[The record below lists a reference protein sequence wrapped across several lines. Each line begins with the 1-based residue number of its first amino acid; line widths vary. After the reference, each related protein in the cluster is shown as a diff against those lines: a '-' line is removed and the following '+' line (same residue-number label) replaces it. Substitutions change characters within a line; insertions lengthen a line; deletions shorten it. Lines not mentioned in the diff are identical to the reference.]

1 MKGSILNGVG
11 NYPNPIL
18 FLMGYQLDFSVVIK
32 NLPLFLKGVFLT
44 VEISFFAILI
54 GLSIGIFAAVARTS
68 RFKIL
73 NLIGATYV
81 EVFRNTPLLI
91 QIFIIFF
98 GLPGIG
104 IKLSPYISGLTA
116 LVLYVGAYNTEVIRA
131 GLEAIPRGQIEA
143 AKSIGLTGIQTFLY
157 IILPQ
162 MFRISLPALGNNWVA
177 LVKNSSLVSVIGMVE
192 LTWVALDLNAL
203 TFRSFEL
210 FGAATLFYLI
220 LIFILINM
228 QNFVERRFTYKT

>member
-1 MKGSILNGVG
+1 MA
-11 NYPNPIL
+11 
-18 FLMGYQLDFSVVIK
+18 YQLDLSIIIK
-32 NLPLFLKGVFLT
+32 HIPLFLKGVFLT
-44 VEISFFAILI
+44 VEISFFAILL
-54 GLSIGIFAAVARTS
+54 GLIIGIFFAVARTS

-73 NLIGATYV
+73 NLAGAAYV

-104 IKLSPYISGLTA
+104 IKLSPYASGLTA
-116 LVLYVGAYNTEVIRA
+116 LVLYVGAYNTEVVRA
-131 GLEAIPRGQIEA
+131 GLEAVPKGQIEA
-143 AKSIGLTGIQTFLY
+143 AKSLGLTGVQTFLY
-157 IILPQ
+157 VILPQ
-162 MFRISLPALGNNWVA
+162 TFRISLPALGNNWVA

-210 FGAATLFYLI
+210 FGAATIFYLI
-220 LIFILINM
+220 LIFILINI
-228 QNFVERRFTYKT
+228 QALVEKRFAFKT

>member
-1 MKGSILNGVG
+1 MGLEPGS
-11 NYPNPIL
+11 NPIL
-18 FLMGYQLDFSVVIK
+18 FVMGYQLDFSVIIK

-44 VEISFFAILI
+44 VEISFFAIII
-54 GLSIGIFAAVARTS
+54 GLCIGILTAVARTS

-73 NLIGATYV
+73 NLIAAAYV

-98 GLPGIG
+98 GLPSIG

-131 GLEAIPRGQIEA
+131 GLEAIPRGQMEA
-143 AKSIGLTGIQTFLY
+143 AKSIGLTGVQTFLY

-162 MFRISLPALGNNWVA
+162 TFRISLPALGNNWVA

-210 FGAATLFYLI
+210 FGAATIFYLI
-220 LIFILINM
+220 LIFILINI
-228 QNFVERRFTYKT
+228 QTFVEKRFAYKT

>member
-1 MKGSILNGVG
+1 
-11 NYPNPIL
+11 
-18 FLMGYQLDFSVVIK
+18 MGYQLDFSVITK

-44 VEISFFAILI
+44 VEITFFAIVI
-54 GLSIGIFAAVARTS
+54 GLASGILAADARTS
-68 RFKIL
+68 RFRIL
-73 NLIGATYV
+73 QFIGAAYV

-98 GLPGIG
+98 GLPGLG
-104 IKLSPYISGLTA
+104 IKLSPYVSGLTA

-131 GLEAIPRGQIEA
+131 GLEAIPTGQVEA
-143 AKSIGLTGIQTFLY
+143 AKSLGLTGVQTFLY

-162 MFRISLPALGNNWVA
+162 TFRISLPALGNNWVA

-192 LTWVALDLNAL
+192 LTWVASDLNAL

-210 FGAATLFYLI
+210 FGAATVFYLI
-220 LIFILINM
+220 LIFILTNI
-228 QNFVERRFTYKT
+228 QNFVEKRFTYKT

>member
-1 MKGSILNGVG
+1 MA
-11 NYPNPIL
+11 
-18 FLMGYQLDFSVVIK
+18 YQLDLSIIVK
-32 NLPLFLKGVFLT
+32 HLPLFLKGVFLT
-44 VEISFFAILI
+44 VEISFFAILL
-54 GLSIGIFAAVARTS
+54 GLAIGILFAVARTS

-73 NLIGATYV
+73 NLAGAVYV

-116 LVLYVGAYNTEVIRA
+116 LVLYVGAYNAEVIRA
-131 GLEAIPRGQIEA
+131 GLEAVPRGQIEA
-143 AKSIGLTGIQTFLY
+143 AKSLGLTGAQTFLY
-157 IILPQ
+157 VILPQ
-162 MFRISLPALGNNWVA
+162 TVRISLPALGNNWVA

-192 LTWVALDLNAL
+192 LTWVAYDLNAL

-210 FGAATLFYLI
+210 FGAATIFYLI
-220 LIFILINM
+220 LIFILINI
-228 QNFVERRFTYKT
+228 QAFAEKRFAYKT

>member
-1 MKGSILNGVG
+1 MA
-11 NYPNPIL
+11 
-18 FLMGYQLDFSVVIK
+18 YQFDFSIIIK
-32 NLPLFLKGVFLT
+32 YLPLFLKGVFLT
-44 VEISFFAILI
+44 VEVSFLAILI
-54 GLSIGIFAAVARTS
+54 GLPVGILAAVARTS

-73 NLIGATYV
+73 NLIGAVYV

-131 GLEAIPRGQIEA
+131 GLEAVPRGQIEA
-143 AKSIGLTGIQTFLY
+143 AKSLGLKGVQTFLH

-162 MFRISLPALGNNWVA
+162 TFRISLPALGNNWVA

-192 LTWVALDLNAL
+192 LTWVTFDLNAL

-210 FGAATLFYLI
+210 FGAATIFYLI
-220 LIFILINM
+220 LIFILINI
-228 QNFVERRFTYKT
+228 QAFVEKRFLYKT

>member
-1 MKGSILNGVG
+1 
-11 NYPNPIL
+11 
-18 FLMGYQLDFSVVIK
+18 MGYQLDLSVVTR

-44 VEISFFAILI
+44 CEISLFAIIL
-54 GLSIGIFAAVARTS
+54 GLVIGILAAAARTS
-68 RFKIL
+68 RFRIL
-73 NLIGATYV
+73 HTIGAVYV

-98 GLPGIG
+98 GLPGLG
-104 IKLSPYISGLTA
+104 IKLSPYVSGLTA

-131 GLEAIPRGQIEA
+131 GLEAIPRGQVEA
-143 AKSIGLTGIQTFLY
+143 ASSLGLTGIQTFLY

-162 MFRISLPALGNNWVA
+162 AFRISLPALGNNWVA

-192 LTWVALDLNAL
+192 LTWVASDLNAL

-210 FGAATLFYLI
+210 FGAATVFYLI
-220 LIFILINM
+220 LIFILTNI
-228 QNFVERRFTYKT
+228 QNFVEKRFAYKT

>member
-1 MKGSILNGVG
+1 MGLGKS
-11 NYPNPIL
+11 PNPIL
-18 FLMGYQLDFSVVIK
+18 FPMGYQLDPSIVIK
-32 NLPLFLKGVFLT
+32 HLPLFLKGVFLT
-44 VEISFFAILI
+44 VEISFFAIVI
-54 GLSIGIFAAVARTS
+54 GLSIGILAAVARTS

-73 NLIGATYV
+73 NLVSAIYV

-116 LVLYVGAYNTEVIRA
+116 LVLYVGAYNTEVIRS
-131 GLEAIPRGQIEA
+131 GLEAVPRGQMEA
-143 AKSIGLTGIQTFLY
+143 AKSLGLTGVQAFLY

-162 MFRISLPALGNNWVA
+162 TVRISLPALGNNWVS

-210 FGAATLFYLI
+210 FGAATIFYLI
-220 LIFILINM
+220 LIFILINI
-228 QNFVERRFTYKT
+228 QNFVEKRFAYKT

>member
-1 MKGSILNGVG
+1 
-11 NYPNPIL
+11 
-18 FLMGYQLDFSVVIK
+18 MGYQLDLSVITR

-44 VEISFFAILI
+44 VEISFFAIVI
-54 GLSIGIFAAVARTS
+54 GLALGILAAVARIS
-68 RFKIL
+68 KYKIL
-73 NLIGATYV
+73 QLIGAVYV

-98 GLPGIG
+98 GLPGLG
-104 IKLSPYISGLTA
+104 IKLSPYVSGLTA

-131 GLEAIPRGQIEA
+131 GLEAIPKGQIEA
-143 AKSIGLTGIQTFLY
+143 ARSLGLTGVQSFLY

-162 MFRISLPALGNNWVA
+162 AFRISLPALGNNWVA

-192 LTWVALDLNAL
+192 LTWVASDLNAL

-210 FGAATLFYLI
+210 FGAATVFYLI
-220 LIFILINM
+220 LIFMLTNI
-228 QNFVERRFTYKT
+228 QNFVEKRFTYKT

>member
-1 MKGSILNGVG
+1 MA
-11 NYPNPIL
+11 
-18 FLMGYQLDFSVVIK
+18 YQLDPSIIIK
-32 NLPLFLKGVFLT
+32 YLPLFLKGVFLT

-54 GLSIGIFAAVARTS
+54 GLPIGIFAAIARTS

-73 NLIGATYV
+73 NLVGAVYV

-98 GLPGIG
+98 GLPGLG

-116 LVLYVGAYNTEVIRA
+116 LVLYVGAYNAEVIRS
-131 GLEAIPRGQIEA
+131 GLEAVPRGQIEA
-143 AKSIGLTGIQTFLY
+143 AKSLGLTGVQTFLY

-162 MFRISLPALGNNWVA
+162 AFQISLPALGNNWVA

-192 LTWVALDLNAL
+192 LTWVTFDLNAL

-210 FGAATLFYLI
+210 FGAATIFYLI
-220 LIFILINM
+220 LIFILINILA
-228 QNFVERRFTYKT
+228 FVEKRFAYKT

>member
-1 MKGSILNGVG
+1 MGLGKS
-11 NYPNPIL
+11 PNPIL
-18 FLMGYQLDFSVVIK
+18 FPMGYQLDPSIVIK
-32 NLPLFLKGVFLT
+32 HLPLFLKGVFLT
-44 VEISFFAILI
+44 VEISFFAIVI
-54 GLSIGIFAAVARTS
+54 GLSIGILAAVARTS

-73 NLIGATYV
+73 NLISAIYV

-116 LVLYVGAYNTEVIRA
+116 LVLYVGAYNTEVIRS
-131 GLEAIPRGQIEA
+131 GLEAVPRGQMEA
-143 AKSIGLTGIQTFLY
+143 AKSLGLTGLQAFLY

-162 MFRISLPALGNNWVA
+162 TVRISLPALGNNWVS

-210 FGAATLFYLI
+210 FGAATIFYLI
-220 LIFILINM
+220 LIFILINI
-228 QNFVERRFTYKT
+228 QTFVEKRFAYKT

>member
-1 MKGSILNGVG
+1 MGLDPGS
-11 NYPNPIL
+11 NPIL
-18 FLMGYQLDFSVVIK
+18 FVMGYQLDFSVVIR

-44 VEISFFAILI
+44 VEISFLAII
-54 GLSIGIFAAVARTS
+54 VGLGFGILAAVARIS
-68 RFKIL
+68 RFKVL
-73 NLIGATYV
+73 NLLGAVYV

-98 GLPGIG
+98 GLPSIG
-104 IKLSPYISGLTA
+104 IKLSPYISGLAA

-131 GLEAIPRGQIEA
+131 GLEAIPKGQTEA
-143 AKSIGLTGIQTFLY
+143 AKSLGLAAVQTFLY

-162 MFRISLPALGNNWVA
+162 TFRISLPALGNNWVA

-192 LTWVALDLNAL
+192 LTWVASDLNAL

-220 LIFILINM
+220 VIFVLINI
-228 QNFVERRFTYKT
+228 QNFVEKRFSYKT

>member
-1 MKGSILNGVG
+1 
-11 NYPNPIL
+11 
-18 FLMGYQLDFSVVIK
+18 MGYQLDFSVVIK
-32 NLPLFLKGVFLT
+32 HLPLFLKGVFLT
-44 VEISFFAILI
+44 VEISFLAIII
-54 GLSIGIFAAVARTS
+54 GLCIGILAAVARTS
-68 RFKIL
+68 RIKIL
-73 NLIGATYV
+73 DLIAAVYV

-98 GLPGIG
+98 GLPSIG
-104 IKLSPYISGLTA
+104 IKLSPYVSGLTA

-143 AKSIGLTGIQTFLY
+143 AKSIGLTGVQTFLY

-192 LTWVALDLNAL
+192 LTWVAMDLNAL

-220 LIFILINM
+220 LIFILTNI
-228 QNFVERRFTYKT
+228 QNFVEKRFAYKT

>member
-1 MKGSILNGVG
+1 MA
-11 NYPNPIL
+11 
-18 FLMGYQLDFSVVIK
+18 YQLDPSIIIK
-32 NLPLFLKGVFLT
+32 YLPLFLKGVFLT
-44 VEISFFAILI
+44 MEISFLAILI
-54 GLSIGIFAAVARTS
+54 GLPIGILGAVARTS

-73 NLIGATYV
+73 NLVGAVYV

-98 GLPGIG
+98 GLPGLG

-116 LVLYVGAYNTEVIRA
+116 LVLYVGAYNAEVIRS
-131 GLEAIPRGQIEA
+131 GLEAVPRGQIEA
-143 AKSIGLTGIQTFLY
+143 AKSLGLTGVQIFLY

-162 MFRISLPALGNNWVA
+162 AFQISLPALGNNWVA

-192 LTWVALDLNAL
+192 LTWVTFDLNAL

-210 FGAATLFYLI
+210 FGAATIFYLI
-220 LIFILINM
+220 LIFILINILA
-228 QNFVERRFTYKT
+228 FVEKRFAYKT

>member
-1 MKGSILNGVG
+1 
-11 NYPNPIL
+11 
-18 FLMGYQLDFSVVIK
+18 MGYQLDFSVVIK

-44 VEISFFAILI
+44 VEISFFAIVI
-54 GLSIGIFAAVARTS
+54 GLVIGILGAAARTS
-68 RFKIL
+68 RFKTL
-73 NLIGATYV
+73 HVIGATYV

-98 GLPGIG
+98 GLPGLG
-104 IKLSPYISGLTA
+104 IKLSPYASGLTA

-131 GLEAIPRGQIEA
+131 GLEAVAKGQVEA
-143 AKSIGLTGIQTFLY
+143 AKSLGLTGVQTFLY
-157 IILPQ
+157 IVLPQ
-162 MFRISLPALGNNWVA
+162 TLRISLPALGNNWVA

-192 LTWVALDLNAL
+192 LTWVASDLNAL

-220 LIFILINM
+220 LIFILTNI
-228 QNFVERRFTYKT
+228 QNFVEKRFSYKM

>member
-1 MKGSILNGVG
+1 MGLEPGS
-11 NYPNPIL
+11 NPIL
-18 FLMGYQLDFSVVIK
+18 FVMGYQLDFSVIIK

-44 VEISFFAILI
+44 VEISFFAIII
-54 GLSIGIFAAVARTS
+54 GLCIGILAAVARTS

-73 NLIGATYV
+73 NLIAAAYV

-98 GLPGIG
+98 GLPSIG

-131 GLEAIPRGQIEA
+131 GLEAIPRGQMEA
-143 AKSIGLTGIQTFLY
+143 AKSIGLTGVQTFLY

-162 MFRISLPALGNNWVA
+162 TFRISLPALGNNWVA

-210 FGAATLFYLI
+210 FGAATIFYLI
-220 LIFILINM
+220 LIFILINI
-228 QNFVERRFTYKT
+228 QTFVEKRFAYKT

>member
-1 MKGSILNGVG
+1 MA
-11 NYPNPIL
+11 
-18 FLMGYQLDFSVVIK
+18 YQLDPSIIIK
-32 NLPLFLKGVFLT
+32 YLPLFLKGVFLT
-44 VEISFFAILI
+44 VEISFLAILI
-54 GLSIGIFAAVARTS
+54 GMPIGILAAVARTS

-73 NLIGATYV
+73 NLVGAVYV

-98 GLPGIG
+98 GLPSLG

-116 LVLYVGAYNTEVIRA
+116 LVLYVGAYNAEVIRS
-131 GLEAIPRGQIEA
+131 GLEAVPRGQIEA
-143 AKSIGLTGIQTFLY
+143 AKSLGLTGVQTFLY

-162 MFRISLPALGNNWVA
+162 AFQISLPALGNNWVA

-192 LTWVALDLNAL
+192 LTWVTFDLNAL

-210 FGAATLFYLI
+210 FGAATIFYLI
-220 LIFILINM
+220 LIFILINILA
-228 QNFVERRFTYKT
+228 FVEKRFAYKT

>member
-1 MKGSILNGVG
+1 MA
-11 NYPNPIL
+11 
-18 FLMGYQLDFSVVIK
+18 YQLDPSIIIK
-32 NLPLFLKGVFLT
+32 HLPLFLKGVFLT

-54 GLSIGIFAAVARTS
+54 GLPIGILAAVGRTS

-73 NLIGATYV
+73 NLVGAVYV

-104 IKLSPYISGLTA
+104 IKLSPYVSGLIA

-131 GLEAIPRGQIEA
+131 GLEAVPRGQIEA
-143 AKSIGLTGIQTFLY
+143 AKSLGLTGVQTFLY
-157 IILPQ
+157 VIIPQ
-162 MFRISLPALGNNWVA
+162 TLRISLPALGNNWVA

-210 FGAATLFYLI
+210 FGAATIFYLM
-220 LIFILINM
+220 LIFILINI
-228 QNFVERRFTYKT
+228 QSYVERRFAYKT

>member
-1 MKGSILNGVG
+1 MA
-11 NYPNPIL
+11 
-18 FLMGYQLDFSVVIK
+18 YQFDFSIVIK
-32 NLPLFLKGVFLT
+32 YLPLFLKGIFLT
-44 VEISFFAILI
+44 VEISFLAILI
-54 GLSIGIFAAVARTS
+54 GLPVGILAALARTS
-68 RFKIL
+68 RFRIL
-73 NLIGATYV
+73 NLMGAVYV

-131 GLEAIPRGQIEA
+131 GLEAVPRGQIEA
-143 AKSIGLTGIQTFLY
+143 AKSLGLTGVQTFLH

-162 MFRISLPALGNNWVA
+162 TFRISLPALGNNWVA

-192 LTWVALDLNAL
+192 LTWVTFDLNAL

-210 FGAATLFYLI
+210 FGAATIFYLI
-220 LIFILINM
+220 LIFILINL
-228 QNFVERRFTYKT
+228 QAFVEKRFLYKT

>member
-1 MKGSILNGVG
+1 MA
-11 NYPNPIL
+11 
-18 FLMGYQLDFSVVIK
+18 YQLDPSIIIK
-32 NLPLFLKGVFLT
+32 YLPLFLKGVFLT
-44 VEISFFAILI
+44 VEVSFFAILI
-54 GLSIGIFAAVARTS
+54 GLAIGILFAVARTS

-73 NLIGATYV
+73 NLVGAVYV

-131 GLEAIPRGQIEA
+131 GLEAVPRGQMEA
-143 AKSIGLTGIQTFLY
+143 AKSLGLTGVQTFLY
-157 IILPQ
+157 VILPQ
-162 MFRISLPALGNNWVA
+162 TFRVCLPALGNNWVA

-192 LTWVALDLNAL
+192 LTWVAYDLNAL

-210 FGAATLFYLI
+210 FGAATIFYLI
-220 LIFILINM
+220 LIFILINI
-228 QNFVERRFTYKT
+228 QAFVEKRFAYKT

>member
-1 MKGSILNGVG
+1 MAYQFDLSI
-11 NYPNPIL
+11 I
-18 FLMGYQLDFSVVIK
+18 IK
-32 NLPLFLKGVFLT
+32 YLPLFLKGVFLT
-44 VEISFFAILI
+44 VEISFLAILI
-54 GLSIGIFAAVARTS
+54 GLPVGILAAVARTS

-73 NLIGATYV
+73 NLVGAVYV

-131 GLEAIPRGQIEA
+131 GLEAVPRGQIEA
-143 AKSIGLTGIQTFLY
+143 AKSLGLAGVQTFLH

-162 MFRISLPALGNNWVA
+162 AFRISLPALGNNWVA

-192 LTWVALDLNAL
+192 LTWVTFDLNAL

-210 FGAATLFYLI
+210 FGAATIFYLI
-220 LIFILINM
+220 LIFILINI
-228 QNFVERRFTYKT
+228 QAFVEKRFLYKT

>member
-1 MKGSILNGVG
+1 
-11 NYPNPIL
+11 
-18 FLMGYQLDFSVVIK
+18 MGYQLDLSVVTR
-32 NLPLFLKGVFLT
+32 NLPLFLTGVFLT
-44 VEISFFAILI
+44 CEISLFAIILGLLI
-54 GLSIGIFAAVARTS
+54 GILAAAARTS

-73 NLIGATYV
+73 HAIGAVYV

-98 GLPGIG
+98 GLPGLG
-104 IKLSPYISGLTA
+104 IKLSPYVSGLTA

-131 GLEAIPRGQIEA
+131 GLEAIPRGQMEA
-143 AKSIGLTGIQTFLY
+143 AESLGLTGIQTFLY

-162 MFRISLPALGNNWVA
+162 AFRISLPALGNNWVA

-192 LTWVALDLNAL
+192 LTWVASDLNAL

-210 FGAATLFYLI
+210 FGAATVFYLI
-220 LIFILINM
+220 LIFILTNI
-228 QNFVERRFTYKT
+228 QNFVEKRFAYKT

>member
-1 MKGSILNGVG
+1 MA
-11 NYPNPIL
+11 
-18 FLMGYQLDFSVVIK
+18 YQFDFSIIIK
-32 NLPLFLKGVFLT
+32 YLPLFLKGVFLT
-44 VEISFFAILI
+44 VEISFLAILI
-54 GLSIGIFAAVARTS
+54 GLPVGILAALARTS
-68 RFKIL
+68 GFRIL
-73 NLIGATYV
+73 NLMGAVYV

-131 GLEAIPRGQIEA
+131 GLEAVPRGQIEA
-143 AKSIGLTGIQTFLY
+143 AESLGLTGVQTFLH

-162 MFRISLPALGNNWVA
+162 TFRISLPALGNNWVA

-192 LTWVALDLNAL
+192 LTWVTFDLNAL

-210 FGAATLFYLI
+210 FGAATIFYLI
-220 LIFILINM
+220 LIFILINI
-228 QNFVERRFTYKT
+228 QAFVEKRYLYKT

>member
-1 MKGSILNGVG
+1 MA
-11 NYPNPIL
+11 
-18 FLMGYQLDFSVVIK
+18 YQLDPSIIIK
-32 NLPLFLKGVFLT
+32 HLPLFLKGVFLT

-54 GLSIGIFAAVARTS
+54 GLPIGILAAVGRTS

-73 NLIGATYV
+73 NLVGAVYV

-104 IKLSPYISGLTA
+104 IKLSPYVSGLIA

-131 GLEAIPRGQIEA
+131 GLEAVPRGQIEA
-143 AKSIGLTGIQTFLY
+143 AKSLGLTGVQTFLY
-157 IILPQ
+157 VIIPQ
-162 MFRISLPALGNNWVA
+162 TLRISLPALGNNWVA

-210 FGAATLFYLI
+210 FGAATIFYLI
-220 LIFILINM
+220 LIFILINI
-228 QNFVERRFTYKT
+228 QSYVERRFAYKT

>member
-1 MKGSILNGVG
+1 
-11 NYPNPIL
+11 
-18 FLMGYQLDFSVVIK
+18 MGYQLDPYIIVK
-32 NLPLFLKGVFLT
+32 HLPLFLKGVFLT
-44 VEISFFAILI
+44 VEISFFAILL
-54 GLSIGIFAAVARTS
+54 GLAIGILGAVARTS

-73 NLIGATYV
+73 HIIGASYV

-98 GLPGIG
+98 GLPGLG

-131 GLEAIPRGQIEA
+131 GLEAIPKGQVEA
-143 AKSIGLTGIQTFLY
+143 AKSLGLTGVQTFRY
-157 IILPQ
+157 VMLPQ
-162 MFRISLPALGNNWVA
+162 TFRISLPALGNNWVA

-192 LTWVALDLNAL
+192 LTWVAYDLNAL

-210 FGAATLFYLI
+210 FGAATLFYLL
-220 LIFILINM
+220 LIFILTNI
-228 QNFVERRFTYKT
+228 QSFVEKRFAYRT

>member
-1 MKGSILNGVG
+1 
-11 NYPNPIL
+11 
-18 FLMGYQLDFSVVIK
+18 MGYQLDLSVITR

-44 VEISFFAILI
+44 CEISLFAIIL
-54 GLSIGIFAAVARTS
+54 GLVIGIFAAAARTS
-68 RFKIL
+68 RFRTL
-73 NLIGATYV
+73 HFIGAVYV

-98 GLPGIG
+98 GLPGLG
-104 IKLSPYISGLTA
+104 IKLSPYVSGLTA

-131 GLEAIPRGQIEA
+131 GLEAIPRGQVEA
-143 AKSIGLTGIQTFLY
+143 AKSLGLTGVQTFLY

-162 MFRISLPALGNNWVA
+162 AFRISLPALGNNWVA

-192 LTWVALDLNAL
+192 LTWVASDLNAL

-210 FGAATLFYLI
+210 FGAATVFYLI
-220 LIFILINM
+220 LIFILTNI
-228 QNFVERRFTYKT
+228 QNFMEKRFAYKT

>member
-1 MKGSILNGVG
+1 MA
-11 NYPNPIL
+11 
-18 FLMGYQLDFSVVIK
+18 YQLDPSIIIK
-32 NLPLFLKGVFLT
+32 YLPLFLKGVFLT
-44 VEISFFAILI
+44 VEISFLAILI
-54 GLSIGIFAAVARTS
+54 GMPIGILAAVARTS

-73 NLIGATYV
+73 NLVGAVYV

-98 GLPGIG
+98 GLPGLG

-116 LVLYVGAYNTEVIRA
+116 LVLYVGAYNAEVIRS
-131 GLEAIPRGQIEA
+131 GLEAVPRGQIEA
-143 AKSIGLTGIQTFLY
+143 AKSLGLTGVQTFLY

-162 MFRISLPALGNNWVA
+162 AFQISLPALGNNWVA

-192 LTWVALDLNAL
+192 LTWVTFDLNAL

-210 FGAATLFYLI
+210 FGAATIFYLI
-220 LIFILINM
+220 LIFILINILA
-228 QNFVERRFTYKT
+228 FVEKRFAYKT

>member
-1 MKGSILNGVG
+1 MAYQFDLSI
-11 NYPNPIL
+11 I
-18 FLMGYQLDFSVVIK
+18 IK
-32 NLPLFLKGVFLT
+32 YLPLFLKGVFLT
-44 VEISFFAILI
+44 VEISFLAILI
-54 GLSIGIFAAVARTS
+54 GLPVGILAAVARTS

-73 NLIGATYV
+73 NLVGAVYV

-131 GLEAIPRGQIEA
+131 GLEAVPSGQIEA
-143 AKSIGLTGIQTFLY
+143 AKSLGLTGVQTFFH

-162 MFRISLPALGNNWVA
+162 TFRISLPALGNNWVA

-192 LTWVALDLNAL
+192 LTWVTFDLNAL

-210 FGAATLFYLI
+210 FGAATIFYLI
-220 LIFILINM
+220 LIFILINI
-228 QNFVERRFTYKT
+228 QAFVEKRFLYKT

>member
-1 MKGSILNGVG
+1 MA
-11 NYPNPIL
+11 
-18 FLMGYQLDFSVVIK
+18 YQLDPSIIIK
-32 NLPLFLKGVFLT
+32 YLPLFLKGVFLT
-44 VEISFFAILI
+44 VEISFFAILL
-54 GLSIGIFAAVARTS
+54 GLPIGILGAVARTS

-73 NLIGATYV
+73 NFVGAIYV

-98 GLPGIG
+98 GLPGLG

-116 LVLYVGAYNTEVIRA
+116 LVLYVGAYNAEVIRA
-131 GLEAIPRGQIEA
+131 GLEAVPKGQIEA
-143 AKSIGLTGIQTFLY
+143 AKSLGLTGIQTFLY

-162 MFRISLPALGNNWVA
+162 AFQISLPALGNNWVA

-192 LTWVALDLNAL
+192 LTWVTFDLNAL

-210 FGAATLFYLI
+210 FGAATIFYLL
-220 LIFILINM
+220 LIFILINLLA
-228 QNFVERRFTYKT
+228 FVEKRFAYKT

>member
-1 MKGSILNGVG
+1 
-11 NYPNPIL
+11 
-18 FLMGYQLDFSVVIK
+18 MGYRLDFSVVIK

-54 GLSIGIFAAVARTS
+54 GLFIGILAAVARTS

-73 NLIGATYV
+73 NLIGAVYV

-131 GLEAIPRGQIEA
+131 GLEAVPRGQMEA
-143 AKSIGLTGIQTFLY
+143 AKSLGLTGIQAFLY

-162 MFRISLPALGNNWVA
+162 TFRISLPALGNNWVA

-192 LTWVALDLNAL
+192 LTWVASDLNAL

-210 FGAATLFYLI
+210 FGTATLFYLI